1 VKQKKPTNCR
11 DLLIGGPGV
20 KPVHGFKYISD
31 TIERNLCIAIQTI
44 TALIDTLRR
53 IRV

>member
-1 VKQKKPTNCR
+1 VKQKKKTQQIVVIYLW
-11 DLLIGGPGV
+11 DAGV
-20 KPVHGFKYISD
+20 KPVRYLNISD